1 MINIKVIVKIE
12 GATSATQHTPAQLW
26 LKMVRKINE

>member
-1 MINIKVIVKIE
+1 MINIKVIVRIE

-26 LKMVRKINE
+26 LKMVNGFN

>member
-12 GATSATQHTPAQLW
+12 EATSATQHTPAQLW
-26 LKMVRKINE
+26 LKMVKKINE